1 MSETNEK
8 KLRNNTCGAMLSHA
22 TQMSLRD
29 SGQVQAAKLYQ
40 EITTFIP
47 TLVTVNIKKYTRS
60 YKHLKNNTK
69 TIYFLALWYNAN
81 FESLLLPR
89 CTAGKDYERD
99 TCSKK
104 KKIHKRN
111 AQYNRNHLV
120 LKEGVPTYLLGP
132 VDFSLLGFHAI
143 GYSLRSMYILIFVN
157 RSPVDCSQTTVLY
170 TND

>member
-1 MSETNEK
+1 MQILKVCCCPAVRRAKTMNGTHAQKK
-8 KLRNNTCGAMLSHA
+8 KL
-22 TQMSLRD
+22 
-29 SGQVQAAKLYQ
+29 
-40 EITTFIP
+40 
-47 TLVTVNIKKYTRS
+47 
-60 YKHLKNNTK
+60 
-69 TIYFLALWYNAN
+69 
-81 FESLLLPR
+81 
-89 CTAGKDYERD
+89 
-99 TCSKK
+99 
-104 KKIHKRN
+104 HKRN